1 MAKPFSGPCLNIKR
15 QDRAKVFDFRRGR
28 ILRIASLYY
37 EKKMRDELMD
47 EFKDCSKILH
57 TKPSSSF
64 IADRHGS
71 ILMGENFKIGLIV
84 EVRPRFLIINFS
96 YSIGINDT

>member
-1 MAKPFSGPCLNIKR
+1 MSSRTAKVAKPFSGPCLNIKR

-64 IADRHGS
+64 IADRHS
-71 ILMGENFKIGLIV
+71 ICKILSV
-84 EVRPRFLIINFS
+84 
-96 YSIGINDT
+96 

>member
-1 MAKPFSGPCLNIKR
+1 MAKPLSGPQEWQSHSR
-15 QDRAKVFDFRRGR
+15 DRVLTSKDRTVRKSSTSAGGR

-64 IADRHGS
+64 IADRHS
-71 ILMGENFKIGLIV
+71 ICKILSV
-84 EVRPRFLIINFS
+84 
-96 YSIGINDT
+96 

>member
-1 MAKPFSGPCLNIKR
+1 MIRISFVKR
-15 QDRAKVFDFRRGR
+15 LQARVC
-28 ILRIASLYY
+28 SLFLV
-37 EKKMRDELMD
+37 D
-47 EFKDCSKILH
+47 
-57 TKPSSSF
+57 
-64 IADRHGS
+64 DRHGS